1 VARGVAKRVK
11 IKRRNDMAAETIISE
26 RTAAVTVHVLHAITS
41 DMVPATIYATNLA
54 GSEEVDIFIVTNING
69 MDTFETIIQETTTV
83 VLSAT
88 DNTKTINS
96 PMRIAVLKDASSG
109 TAGVFLAS
117 RNRI

>member
-1 VARGVAKRVK
+1 
-11 IKRRNDMAAETIISE
+11 MAAETIISE
-26 RTAAVTVHVLHAITS
+26 RTAAVTVHVTHAITS

-54 GSEEVDIFIVTNING
+54 TTEEVDLFIVTVIDG
-69 MDTFETIIQETTTV
+69 QDTFETIIQETTTV

-96 PMRIAVLKDASSG
+96 PMRIAVLKDSTAG

-117 RNRI
+117 QSRI